1 MSVIEKAI
9 LLDDEKT
16 KIKENKKVKNLTEL
30 KKRQELF
37 YTQLYSTWR
46 KLNITKKGLERSR
59 DCGDFC
65 AFLSTKK
72 FDKTKLYTAN
82 FCHNRFCPSCSKRKS
97 VKDTIA
103 LDCMTRWVIEEKK
116 RKFIFLTLTVPNV
129 SEDALDDKI
138 REMNHA
144 FQKMVKRTSFEKAV
158 KGYVKKLELTYN
170 KKTDSYHPHFHVLL
184 SVSAGY
190 FSNMKQYVKRDKWLS
205 EWQAVMDDT
214 DITQI
219 DVKCFRQKQDK
230 KSVLEL
236 ISYIAKGTQWNVD
249 TDVFVVL
256 YNTLHKKRDFTFGG
270 DFKEAR
276 DLYKKQE
283 LTKYLKVDE
292 TIWYWLITFGWAKGE
307 YKERQREKVSDLD
320 LNIKGLVFKDCL

>member
-1 MSVIEKAI
+1 MCFISYISLSSI
-9 LLDDEKT
+9 
-16 KIKENKKVKNLTEL
+16 NYN
-30 KKRQELF
+30 QLF
-37 YTQLYSTWR
+37 YNQLYSTWE
-46 KLNITKKGLERSR
+46 KLKITENGVKRCR

-65 AFLSTKK
+65 MFLSTKN
-72 FDKTKLYTAN
+72 FDKMKLYKAN
-82 FCHNRFCPSCSKRKS
+82 FCGNRFCPTCAKRKS
-97 VKDTIA
+97 IKDIIA

-144 FQKMVKRTSFEKAV
+144 FHNLAKRNSFEKAV

-170 KKTDSYHPHFHVLL
+170 KKTNSYHPHFHVLL
-184 SVSAGY
+184 SVSKGY
-190 FSNMKQYVKRDKWLS
+190 FSNMNQYVKQDEWLS
-205 EWQAVMDDT
+205 EWQAVMNDT

-219 DVKCFRQKQDK
+219 DVKCFRQKKDQK
-230 KSVLEL
+230 AVLEL
-236 ISYIAKGTQWNVD
+236 IKYIAKDTQWNVD
-249 TDVFVVL
+249 TDIFTVL
-256 YNTLHKKRDFTFGG
+256 HNTLHKKRDFTFGG

-307 YKERQREKVSDLD
+307 YKERQKEKVSDLD
-320 LNIKGLVFKDCL
+320 LNIKSLVFKDCL

>member
-1 MSVIEKAI
+1 MMKKQK
-9 LLDDEKT
+9 L
-16 KIKENKKVKNLTEL
+16 IKENKKIKKKTEL

-37 YTQLYSTWR
+37 YNQLYSTWE
-46 KLNITKKGLERSR
+46 KLKITENGVKRCR

-65 AFLSTKK
+65 MFLSTKN
-72 FDKTKLYTAN
+72 FDKMKLYKAN
-82 FCHNRFCPSCSKRKS
+82 FCGNRFCPTWAKRKS
-97 VKDTIA
+97 IKDIIA

-190 FSNMKQYVKRDKWLS
+190 FSNMKQYENK
-205 EWQAVMDDT
+205 
-214 DITQI
+214 IN
-219 DVKCFRQKQDK
+219 
-230 KSVLEL
+230 
-236 ISYIAKGTQWNVD
+236 G
-249 TDVFVVL
+249 
-256 YNTLHKKRDFTFGG
+256 
-270 DFKEAR
+270 
-276 DLYKKQE
+276 
-283 LTKYLKVDE
+283 
-292 TIWYWLITFGWAKGE
+292 
-307 YKERQREKVSDLD
+307 
-320 LNIKGLVFKDCL
+320 

>member
-1 MSVIEKAI
+1 MSIIEKAI
-9 LLDDEKT
+9 LLDDEKN
-16 KIKENKKVKNLTEL
+16 KIKENKKIKKKTEL

-37 YTQLYSTWR
+37 YNQLYSTWE
-46 KLNITKKGLERSR
+46 KLKITENGVKRCR

-65 AFLSTKK
+65 MFLSTKN
-72 FDKTKLYTAN
+72 FDKMKLYKAN
-82 FCHNRFCPSCSKRKS
+82 FCGNRFCPTCAKRKS
-97 VKDTIA
+97 IKDIIA

-144 FQKMVKRTSFEKAV
+144 FHNLAKRNSFEKAV

-170 KKTDSYHPHFHVLL
+170 KKTNSYHPHFHVLL
-184 SVSAGY
+184 SVSKGY
-190 FSNMKQYVKRDKWLS
+190 FSNMNQYVKQDEWLR
-205 EWQAVMDDT
+205 EWQAVMNDT

-219 DVKCFRQKQDK
+219 DVKCFRQKKDQ

-236 ISYIAKGTQWNVD
+236 IRYIAKDTQWNVD
-249 TDVFVVL
+249 TDIFTVL

-276 DLYKKQE
+276 TLYSKKE

-307 YKERQREKVSDLD
+307 YKERQKEKISDLD
-320 LNIKGLVFKDCL
+320 LNIKNLVFKDCL

>member
-9 LLDDEKT
+9 LLNDEKT
-16 KIKENKKVKNLTEL
+16 KIKENKKIKKKTEL

-37 YTQLYSTWR
+37 YNQLYSTWE
-46 KLNITKKGLERSR
+46 KLKITENGVKRCR

-65 AFLSTKK
+65 MFLSTKN
-72 FDKTKLYTAN
+72 FDKMKLYKAN
-82 FCHNRFCPSCSKRKS
+82 FCGNRFCPTCAKRKS
-97 VKDTIA
+97 IKDIIA

-144 FQKMVKRTSFEKAV
+144 FHNLAKRNSFEKAV

-170 KKTDSYHPHFHVLL
+170 KKTNSYHPHFHVLL
-184 SVSAGY
+184 SVSKGY
-190 FSNMKQYVKRDKWLS
+190 FSNMNQYVKQDEWLS
-205 EWQAVMDDT
+205 EWQAVMNDT

-219 DVKCFRQKQDK
+219 DVKCFRQKKDQ

-236 ISYIAKGTQWNVD
+236 IRYIAKDTQWNVD
-249 TDVFVVL
+249 TDIFTVL

-292 TIWYWLITFGWAKGE
+292 TIWYWLLTFGWAKGE
-307 YKERQREKVSDLD
+307 YKERQKEKVSDLN
-320 LNIKGLVFKDCL
+320 LNIKNLVFKDCL